1 MVFSLIFSFI
11 PTVQCIGEAFGVD
24 PSNKEQ
30 SQTLSVK
37 PATLQSIFD
46 VFIKTRDKVSSEPQ
60 AGSSQSSP
68 SANDKVQAEKLK
80 QSGNAQMSSKDYD
93 AAIESYNQA
102 VSLDPTNPVYYSN
115 RAAAYSS
122 KGDHLAAVGDAEKAI
137 SVDPKF
143 VKAYHRL
150 GYVTAA
156 TKELNSFS
164 LRFSRHAQYSLGD
177 FKASAS
183 AFERGLKLEPGNSGL
198 KSGLQNSQ
206 ARIASDDTPSLTE
219 SSSRSPGATVSP
231 GLNSAA
237 GLGGM
242 ADMLSNMGMGSG
254 GEMPDLTSMMNNPQ
268 LMAMARQMAAN
279 GGLANLMQS
288 PGVAEMVILLYESFR
303 NHLLIIASDLT
314 DEPYAIGQYAYNGR
328 ASEGSNHARTVRR
341 RHCPSLLNANRPFT

>member
-1 MVFSLIFSFI
+1 M
-11 PTVQCIGEAFGVD
+11 TVQCIGEAFGVD

-37 PATLQSIFD
+37 PASLQSIFD

-60 AGSSQSSP
+60 PSSLGSSSQSSGP
-68 SANDKVQAEKLK
+68 SANDKVQAEKFK
-80 QSGNAQMSSKDYD
+80 QAGNAQMSSKDYD
-93 AAIESYNQA
+93 AAIESYNKA

-150 GYVTAA
+150 GYVPAFA
-156 TKELNSFS
+156 EGLNSFS

-183 AFERGLKLEPGNSGL
+183 AFERGLKLEPGNAGL
-198 KSGLQNSQ
+198 KSGLQNAQ
-206 ARIASDDTPSLTE
+206 ARATSDDAPSLNE
-219 SSSRSPGATVSP
+219 SSSRSPGGTPVSGSDP
-231 GLNSAA
+231 GA

-242 ADMLSNMGMGSG
+242 ADMMRNMGMGSG
-254 GEMPDLTSMMNNPQ
+254 GGMPDIASLMNNPQ
-268 LMAMARQMAAN
+268 LMAMAQQMAAN
-279 GGLANLMQS
+279 GGLANLMQN
-288 PGVAEMVILLYESFR
+288 PAVANMVILFMKHS
-303 NHLLIIASDLT
+303 III
-314 DEPYAIGQYAYNGR
+314 Y
-328 ASEGSNHARTVRR
+328 
-341 RHCPSLLNANRPFT
+341 

>member
-1 MVFSLIFSFI
+1 VRLLCTSMVFSLFFLFI

-46 VFIKTRDKVSSEPQ
+46 VFIKTRDKISSEPQ

-68 SANDKVQAEKLK
+68 SDKVQAEKFK

-102 VSLDPTNPVYYSN
+102 VNLDPTNPVYYSN

-150 GYVTAA
+150 GYVPAA

-183 AFERGLKLEPGNSGL
+183 AFERGLKLEPANPGL

-206 ARIASDDTPSLTE
+206 ARIVSNDTPSSTE
-219 SSSRSPGATVSP
+219 SSSRSPGAAVSP
-231 GLNSAA
+231 GPNPSD
-237 GLGGM
+237 LGGM
-242 ADMLSNMGMGSG
+242 DDMLRNMGLGSG
-254 GEMPDLTSMMNNPQ
+254 GEMPDLASMMNNPQ
-268 LMAMARQMAAN
+268 LMAMAQQMAAN

-288 PGVAEMVILLYESFR
+288 PGVAEMVILFYESFR
-303 NHLLIIASDLT
+303 NHLLILASDST
-314 DEPYAIGQYAYNGR
+314 DEPCAIGQYTYNGR
-328 ASEGSNHARTVRR
+328 AYEESNHARPVR
-341 RHCPSLLNANRPFT
+341 